1 MKLGRILF
9 VNVHVLIQMLIKC
22 EHVVLQVHR
31 IVLEVI
37 LVFLFLIISKYFLS
51 FRLFKIEFV
60 PITAPLPSNSIQ
72 EQVIPTTITLPTNQ
86 NLSTSST
93 INICMMCKN
102 NLNGTAHEDSQIT
115 TQTDFSDIKSLAS
128 RLIVG
133 IHADEIEKKL
143 LR

>member
-1 MKLGRILF
+1 M
-9 VNVHVLIQMLIKC
+9 
-22 EHVVLQVHR
+22 
-31 IVLEVI
+31 
-37 LVFLFLIISKYFLS
+37 VFLFLIISKYFLS